1 MRLKLFKRGIFIT
14 ELARLMT
21 ESLDYL
27 DNAHEIHMRLKQTI
41 ETMRAKDLPVLQDF
55 KDMEA
60 EFDREFTNKEQL
72 FKY

>member
-1 MRLKLFKRGIFIT
+1 
-14 ELARLMT
+14 MT
-21 ESLDYL
+21 EFLDCF

-41 ETMRAKDLPVLQDF
+41 ETMRAKDLPVLLDF

-72 FKY
+72 F

>member
-1 MRLKLFKRGIFIT
+1 
-14 ELARLMT
+14 MT
-21 ESLDYL
+21 EFLDCF

-72 FKY
+72 LILKSSHYFTIISKDVILT